1 MKLEI
6 TPISINNAKIFIDKH
21 HRHHKSP
28 QGGLFAISVT
38 ESEDIVGVCI
48 AGRPVSRHFDNGYT
62 VEVVRLAV
70 LDGYKN
76 ACSMLYSAVW
86 RASRAM
92 GYKKAITYIL
102 KKEPGTSVKA
112 AGWKCI
118 GEAGGGSWDRKS
130 RPRIDKHPPQ
140 MKLKFEITTK
150 EN

>member
-48 AGRPVSRHFDNGYT
+48 AGRPVSRHLDNGYT

-112 AGWKCI
+112 
-118 GEAGGGSWDRKS
+118 GGCSWDRKS
-130 RPRIDKHPPQ
+130 TPRIDKHPTQ